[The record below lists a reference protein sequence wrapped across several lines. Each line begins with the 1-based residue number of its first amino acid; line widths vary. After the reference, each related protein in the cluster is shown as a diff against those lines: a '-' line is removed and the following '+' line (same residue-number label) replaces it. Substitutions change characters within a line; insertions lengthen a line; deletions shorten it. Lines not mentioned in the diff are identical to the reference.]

1 MSAGLLQEVWSWKQ
15 DNLTNEDI
23 ISRLRCQTV
32 PSGYPIHNWKEGT
45 YIYIVILYCVTCI
58 KYIIGEKET
67 TVDKLRS
74 ILAQLHYRHTVREWD
89 ANGVP
94 FRTFMYVPEVH
105 HISNKVF
112 YEREDEGHLFKVY
125 VHSKTCV

>member
-1 MSAGLLQEVWSWKQ
+1 MKTLSVDSDAEPFHLAIQFTTGKKVRIFVSLF
-15 DNLTNEDI
+15 
-23 ISRLRCQTV
+23 C
-32 PSGYPIHNWKEGT
+32 
-45 YIYIVILYCVTCI
+45 IVLNT
-58 KYIIGEKET
+58 EKKT

-112 YEREDEGHLFKVY
+112 HEREDEGHLFKVY
-125 VHSKTCV
+125 VHSKTCVY